1 MNYLKHKLFF
11 IKPNLNKHIQKKIT
25 QTTLILVI
33 MVHLTTNL
41 LRAMLP
47 LQLQLEKEKNNNL
60 KNLLTILKKMY
71 LPYIDKCFF
80 QVKRCKEVLAKKD
93 YYEIL
98 CLTKGATEDQ
108 IKKSYRKL
116 ALKFHPD
123 KNKAPNSTEAF
134 KKISQAFACLSN
146 PEKKKIYDE
155 HGTEE
160 NF

>member
-11 IKPNLNKHIQKKIT
+11 IKPNLNKHIQRKIT

-71 LPYIDKCFF
+71 PPYIDKCFF
-80 QVKRCKEVLAKKD
+80 L
-93 YYEIL
+93 
-98 CLTKGATEDQ
+98 G
-108 IKKSYRKL
+108 
-116 ALKFHPD
+116 
-123 KNKAPNSTEAF
+123 
-134 KKISQAFACLSN
+134 
-146 PEKKKIYDE
+146 
-155 HGTEE
+155 
-160 NF
+160 